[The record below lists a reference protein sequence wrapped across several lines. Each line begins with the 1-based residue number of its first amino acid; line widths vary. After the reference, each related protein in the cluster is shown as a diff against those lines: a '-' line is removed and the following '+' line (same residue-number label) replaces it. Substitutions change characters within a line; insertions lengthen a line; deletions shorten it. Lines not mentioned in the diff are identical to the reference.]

1 MAPPTKKPARAPK
14 EYVANLPVGEG
25 AIHLNSYWGVDF
37 GDQSLWATSLVSA
50 KRRKGKSAPGAV
62 DLENAITGIQITD
75 TIAGFSTIVVKFE
88 DPEWK
93 LIRSGFFDANED
105 GRLDALDVNY
115 PIGSDLWWRASQ
127 VSVDANRASASISL
141 TFIERA
147 AAWLLNKK
155 GPLKAGRTAKR
166 TRAQFLKGLVNQVK
180 AGDLVFH
187 CQQLSEAQVV
197 EKDTHDYSPS
207 PGTLAPLTDS
217 GKPITVVTDHPKA
230 KTKGIHSKANITI
243 KGVKAVP
250 EQIKQI
256 EICMKVA
263 DRLSAPPKAVKSML
277 VAGIGESRF
286 LTGAAEQ
293 VYGTHKGVFQSYLIP
308 PSDTEQQC
316 TYFFKGDRS
325 FLTGGAIG
333 LVKSHPEYS
342 VGTVAAKVEK
352 SDGSAGYY
360 DGFAGE
366 ADKIMVAYGHG
377 GLGSTASDTGS
388 DYRKQYNFEVGGPD
402 HPGESFWE
410 AMVRIAG
417 EVKWALFL
425 DGNHV
430 YYDAETTL
438 IRAKPATYIDRLDE
452 SVVSFSSTWDSRNI
466 ASEATLEL
474 ICDPF
479 EFRAGDVLV
488 LRGFGPSSTGST
500 VNPPLPGRWLIDEID
515 RDRFDFTST
524 FRLKQ
529 PVHPGREPLGDLGHH
544 KGRDSESTG
553 GSGATSGVWPGQFPV
568 TGAYGTQRPGHIH
581 AGLDVGVPHGTDCTA
596 PIDGTITYVSNTGFG
611 VAGGMVH
618 LRADSTIAGL
628 RRGDKIGWGHCTNA
642 KVKVGDKVKAG
653 TVVAKSNGS
662 PAHVHFVL
670 INKDGGGNGIDGN
683 ADPSAFLKGIGS
695 IPGGGTPSH
704 TPGAPG
710 NINTDQYYAM
720 ANGKVIR
727 K

>member
-14 EYVANLPVGEG
+14 EYVANRPVGEG

-115 PIGSDLWWRASQ
+115 PVGSDLWWRASQ

-166 TRAQFLKGLVNQVK
+166 TRAQFLKGLTHQVK
-180 AGDLVFH
+180 AGELVFH
-187 CQQLSEAQVV
+187 CQQLGEAQAV
-197 EKDTHDYSPS
+197 EKDTHKYDKTPS
-207 PGTLAPLTDS
+207 LLVPLTDS
-217 GKPITVVTDHPKA
+217 GKPLTVVTDHPKA
-230 KTKGIHSKANITI
+230 KTKGIHKKADVTI
-243 KGVKAVP
+243 KGVKAVDD
-250 EQIKQI
+250 QIKEI
-256 EICMKVA
+256 ETCMKVA
-263 DRLSAPPKAVKSML
+263 DRLSAPPKAVKAML
-277 VAGIGESRF
+277 VAGIGESEFRAS
-286 LTGAAEQ
+286 AAEQ

-308 PSDTEQQC
+308 QYDTEQQC

-325 FLTGGAIG
+325 FLAGGAIG

-388 DYRKQYNFEVGGPD
+388 EYRKQYNFEVGGPD

-479 EFRAGDVLV
+479 EFRAGDTLV

-500 VNPPLPGRWLIDEID
+500 VKPPLPGRWLIDEVD

-529 PVHPGREPLGDLGHH
+529 PVHPSREPLGELGRHKGDTGSPDDETFQEGAKGILKWVKAQVGTQEGSAKQVEWANDLGFSASLPWCSIFIGTAI
-544 KGRDSESTG
+544 KKNTSLSLPDNPAYSG
-553 GSGATSGVWPGQFPV
+553 GWMNWS
-568 TGAYGTQRPGHIH
+568 
-581 AGLDVGVPHGTDCTA
+581 
-596 PIDGTITYVSNTGFG
+596 DGTEVGKSAIQPGDIVIFDWGDGGQTDHVAMYIGGGKVVGGNQSNKVSNIPWDKGHT
-611 VAGGMVH
+611 VAVIH
-618 LRADSTIAGL
+618 PHYHDTDHQDS
-628 RRGDKIGWGHCTNA
+628 
-642 KVKVGDKVKAG
+642 
-653 TVVAKSNGS
+653 
-662 PAHVHFVL
+662 P
-670 INKDGGGNGIDGN
+670 
-683 ADPSAFLKGIGS
+683 P
-695 IPGGGTPSH
+695 PSH
-704 TPGAPG
+704 PG
-710 NINTDQYYAM
+710 INTKQYVVLGH
-720 ANGKVIR
+720 GKVVR
-727 K
+727 Q